1 MRHRPAALFLAT
13 ALLLLAGCATTQ
25 APAPVERVPND
36 APRQFAVASATTVS
50 GLSDDLPAD
59 RCPPSLI
66 DPRDGTELRLVRSA
80 MGKGDYA
87 VPDGTYGIGPE
98 ELLRIDCSSGRA
110 VKRVRR

>member
-1 MRHRPAALFLAT
+1 MRHRPFALFLVPVV
-13 ALLLLAGCATTQ
+13 LLLAGCAPTQ
-25 APAPVERVPND
+25 APTSVERAPND

-59 RCPPSLI
+59 RCPPSLV
-66 DPRDGTELRLVRSA
+66 DPRDGTQLRLVRSA
-80 MGKGDYA
+80 MGKGDYT
-87 VPDGTYGIGPE
+87 VPDEKYGIGPE